1 MPSRHRFFLPPES
14 WAAGDW
20 KLVEEE
26 AHHCAKVFRHKEGDE
41 IEIFDGQ
48 GNCRDAR
55 ISAVR
60 SREVQLEPQDE
71 HAAQERSCFLT
82 LAQAIPKGKNMD
94 LIVQKS
100 VELGVS
106 CIVPLLTERTVVKA
120 SEGKDLSSKW
130 RRVALEACKQ
140 CGQNWLPEV
149 TPVQSLK
156 EWAATDEDGLRL
168 VAALTEDARSL
179 KELVADRQYSSASIL
194 IGPEGDFTPDEL
206 QSLQSQEY
214 LPLTLGPLV
223 LRAETAALYALS
235 ILNYELGNSDPA

>member
-1 MPSRHRFFLPPES
+1 MPSRHRFFLSPES

-20 KLVEEE
+20 KLVDDE

-48 GNCRDAR
+48 GHCR
-55 ISAVR
+55 SAWVSGVR
-60 SREVQLEPQDE
+60 SREVQLDPQDE
-71 HAAQERSCFLT
+71 HPAQERTCFLT

-106 CIVPLLTERTVVKA
+106 CIAPLLTERTVVKA
-120 SEGKDLSSKW
+120 SDGKDLSSKW

-156 EWAATDEDGLRL
+156 DWVSEDENLLRL
-168 VAALTEDARSL
+168 VAALTKDARSL
-179 KELVADRQYSSASIL
+179 KEVVSQGGSSSASVL
-194 IGPEGDFTPDEL
+194 IGPEGDFTPEEL
-206 QSLQSQEY
+206 TFLQAQGY
-214 LPLTLGPLV
+214 VPLSLGPLV

-235 ILNYELGNSDPA
+235 ILSYELGMQDPA